1 MRDKLFR
8 TLIVFM
14 LTVSFPASGQS
25 ISSDDALLRTITV
38 DDPAHFIGAEGED
51 ILLPAGDYFVTAADS
66 NLQLIR
72 LADGETFSLAATSG
86 QHSEEVSGTI
96 AVSVPGTD

>member
-8 TLIVFM
+8 ILIVFM

-25 ISSDDALLRTITV
+25 ISSDDALLRTITIV
-38 DDPAHFIGAEGED
+38 EAVHFNGAEGED
-51 ILLPAGDYFVTAADS
+51 ILLPAGDYFVAAADS

-72 LADGETFSLAATSG
+72 LADGETFNLAS
-86 QHSEEVSGTI
+86 HHVGT
-96 AVSVPGTD
+96 AQ